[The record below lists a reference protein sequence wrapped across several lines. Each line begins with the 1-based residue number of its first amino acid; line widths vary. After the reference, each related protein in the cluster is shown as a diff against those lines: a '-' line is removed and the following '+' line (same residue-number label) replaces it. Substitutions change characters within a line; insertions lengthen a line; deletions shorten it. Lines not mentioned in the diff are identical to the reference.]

1 MMRSIRELIKEER
14 EYIKEENSIVFPAK
28 GARRD
33 CCEAKTAP
41 PEGAKEK
48 KRVNLLALGDVGGTV
63 LLGLKL
69 EGGDILQR
77 IGIYD
82 LDPKVLRRY
91 EREMNQITFP
101 DGRRLPEVVILQEE
115 ELFDCDLFV
124 FCASKG
130 VPPVGAEGDVR
141 MAQFQ
146 ANRSLVEITQRPLL
160 QRVLAAFS
168 LWFLIRWIRCARRQS
183 WRDCRRIGSRGTGL
197 AS

>member
-1 MMRSIRELIKEER
+1 MMRSIRELIQEER
-14 EYIKEENSIVFPAK
+14 EYIKKENSIVFPAK
-28 GARRD
+28 GARRE
-33 CCEAKTAP
+33 CCEANTAP

-69 EGGDILQR
+69 EGGDILER

-130 VPPVGAEGDVR
+130 GW
-141 MAQFQ
+141 
-146 ANRSLVEITQRPLL
+146 RSFRRIAVSWRFMQRPLL

-168 LWFLIRWIRCARRQS
+168 LWFLIRWILCARRQS

>member
-1 MMRSIRELIKEER
+1 MRSIRELIKEER

-41 PEGAKEK
+41 SEGAKEK

-82 LDPKVLRRY
+82 LDPKVLRR
-91 EREMNQITFP
+91 
-101 DGRRLPEVVILQEE
+101 
-115 ELFDCDLFV
+115 
-124 FCASKG
+124 
-130 VPPVGAEGDVR
+130 
-141 MAQFQ
+141 
-146 ANRSLVEITQRPLL
+146 
-160 QRVLAAFS
+160 
-168 LWFLIRWIRCARRQS
+168 
-183 WRDCRRIGSRGTGL
+183 
-197 AS
+197 

>member
-1 MMRSIRELIKEER
+1 MRSIRELIQEER
-14 EYIKEENSIVFPAK
+14 EYIKKENSIVFPAK
-28 GARRD
+28 GARRE
-33 CCEAKTAP
+33 CCEANTAP

-69 EGGDILQR
+69 EGGDILER

-101 DGRRLPEVVILQEE
+101 DGRALPEVVILQEE

-146 ANRSLVEITQRPLL
+146 ANRSLVEIYAK
-160 QRVLAAFS
+160 AAAAAGFGGIFAVVS
-168 LWFLIRWIRCARRQS
+168 DPVHPPPTFR
-183 WRDCRRIGSRGTGL
+183 
-197 AS
+197 